1 MVNGEVVMINKLGT
15 PSIFRRRPERQQVE
29 MIAHLRH
36 DARTISVMLKDLTR
50 FGARIDCAAKLNV
63 DEAVSLTLP
72 GGRPALAFVA
82 WSKDHSAGLEFAQ
95 PLPMHSLELL
105 VEAFATG
112 TQVQFKQQV
121 LLAA

>member
-1 MVNGEVVMINKLGT
+1 MKNKLGT
-15 PSIFRRRPERQQVE
+15 TSIFQRRTDRRQVE

-36 DARTISVMLKDLTR
+36 DARTILVMLKDLTR
-50 FGARIDCAAKLNV
+50 FGARIDCAARLNV
-63 DEAVSLTLP
+63 DEAVSLTMP

-95 PLPMHSLELL
+95 PLPMHSLDLL

-112 TQVQFKQQV
+112 TQAQFKEQV

>member
-1 MVNGEVVMINKLGT
+1 MTNELGAT
-15 PSIFRRRPERQQVE
+15 SIFRRRPDRQQVE

-50 FGARIDCAAKLNV
+50 FGARIDCAARLNV

-82 WSKDHSAGLEFAQ
+82 WSNDHSAGLEFAQ
-95 PLPMHSLELL
+95 PLPVHSLDVL

-112 TQVQFKQQV
+112 ARAKTKQQV
-121 LLAA
+121 LMAA